1 MDARNLLDK
10 IQEDAKADAQ
20 KTVADAK
27 ERALNLQKA
36 SDKRMDDLEAS
47 YKRRFQTESVALEE
61 RLERMGDLEAKK
73 NRLQKQRDL
82 IDLAFENAKEGVRSL
97 PQDSLLAFFV
107 SQAVKT
113 ATGDETVLLGRASDF
128 LGDNFIDTLNQEL
141 VKAGKKGQLKKGQAT
156 VEGTGFVLE
165 SGGVLYD
172 CTLEKLIDAERLT
185 CEKQVADILFG

>member
-61 RLERMGDLEAKK
+61 RLKRMGDLEAKK
-73 NRLQKQRDL
+73 NRLQKQREL

-113 ATGDETVLLGRASDF
+113 ATGDETVLLGRSSDF

-185 CEKQVADILFG
+185 CEKQVADILFS

>member
-10 IQEDAKADAQ
+10 IQEDAKTDAQ

-61 RLERMGDLEAKK
+61 RLKRMGDLEAKK
-73 NRLQKQRDL
+73 NRLQKQREL

-113 ATGDETVLLGRASDF
+113 ATGDETVLLGRSSDF

-156 VEGTGFVLE
+156 VEGAGFVLE

-185 CEKQVADILFG
+185 CEKQVADILFS

>member
-47 YKRRFQTESVALEE
+47 YKRRFQTGSVALEE
-61 RLERMGDLEAKK
+61 RLKRMGDLEAKK
-73 NRLQKQRDL
+73 NRLQKQREL

-113 ATGDETVLLGRASDF
+113 ATGDETVLLGRSSDF

>member
-73 NRLQKQRDL
+73 NRLQKQREL

>member
-61 RLERMGDLEAKK
+61 RLKRMGDLEAKK
-73 NRLQKQRDL
+73 NRLQKQREL

-113 ATGDETVLLGRASDF
+113 ATGDETVLLGRSSDF

>member
-10 IQEDAKADAQ
+10 IQEDAKTDAQ

-61 RLERMGDLEAKK
+61 RLKRMGDLEAKK
-73 NRLQKQRDL
+73 NRLQKQREL

-113 ATGDETVLLGRASDF
+113 ATGDETVLLGRSSDF

>member
-10 IQEDAKADAQ
+10 IQEDAKTDAQ

-61 RLERMGDLEAKK
+61 RLKRMGDLEAKK
-73 NRLQKQRDL
+73 NRLQKQREL

-113 ATGDETVLLGRASDF
+113 ATGDETVLLGRSSDF

-141 VKAGKKGQLKKGQAT
+141 VKAGKKGQLKRGQAT

>member
-10 IQEDAKADAQ
+10 IQEDAKTDAQ

-61 RLERMGDLEAKK
+61 RLKRMGDLEAKK
-73 NRLQKQRDL
+73 NRLQKQREL

-113 ATGDETVLLGRASDF
+113 ATGDETVLLGRSSDF

-185 CEKQVADILFG
+185 CEKQVADILFS